1 MVKKLMVR
9 NSTQIEMIRWSGGE
23 WWREISSST
32 GGGFTDAILTE
43 TIVQRHI
50 VRVTMNAMRVRV
62 RVRAKIRVRVRV
74 RVTIRVRIRFKV
86 RVRVTIRVRVRVRIR
101 FKVRVRVR
109 VRDAV
114 IVISNGWDGILNAG
128 GGFGARFGGI
138 NEGAI

>member
-86 RVRVTIRVRVRVRIR
+86 RVRV
-101 FKVRVRVR
+101 R